1 MDQEAKIKLS
11 HQIMIISGIFSLFVA
26 SLLLFNF
33 WHMYKNDPV
42 ESKALKAMVEQLSS
56 DPGNEEL
63 ITEIRNYDLL
73 ARKAYF
79 TSVWQVNT
87 GSYLLLFGGLIFA
100 LALRINTDL
109 RKKITKPEGSNEKL
123 FPARIK
129 AHRWLLVSG
138 GVIIAL
144 SLWAGF
150 GSKNYLKSYSPQEI
164 AALPDEGIEV
174 VQIVEESS
182 PNAIDPETIPET
194 NEAQNEEL
202 TEQPESPANP
212 DARVN
217 KIHFGFEDFRKNH
230 NTFRGPFGQGISFH
244 KNIPTN
250 WDATS
255 GKNIRWK
262 VATSKPGYNSPVIW
276 NDKIFISGADK
287 TTRMVS
293 CFNRNNGQLIWE
305 HEVKDI
311 PGSPATPPKTTDD
324 TGLAAP
330 TMAVDGYFVY
340 AIFGTG
346 DIIAFDLDGKRIW
359 ARNIGVPVNHY
370 GHSSSLMVW
379 KNKLIVQYDTGK
391 GGRMLALNTETGE
404 AVWDIKRD
412 NLISWSSPVLA
423 DVKGK
428 IQIITSADPNVAG
441 YDIETGK
448 ELWKI
453 ACMMGEVAPSPGY
466 YNGMVY
472 ATNEYAILAAIDP
485 SVPSILWENDEYLAE
500 VSSPVAANGIL
511 IVATSYGVLVA
522 YDAMTGDKYW
532 EHEFSNGFYSSPMIA
547 DGKVY
552 IIDMG
557 GITHI
562 ISADKTGKIIGQPE
576 LGEDGFALPAFAEG
590 RIYLRTNTSLYCI
603 EEE

>member
-11 HQIMIISGIFSLFVA
+11 NQVMIISGIFSLFVA
-26 SLLLFNF
+26 SLLLINF
-33 WHMYKNDPV
+33 WHMHKNDPV
-42 ESKALKAMVEQLSS
+42 ESKAMVALVEQLSS
-56 DPGNEEL
+56 DPRNEEL

-100 LALRINTDL
+100 IALRVNTDL
-109 RKKITKPEGSNEKL
+109 RKKITRPEGSSEKI
-123 FPARIK
+123 FPARIM
-129 AHRWLLVSG
+129 AQRWLLISG
-138 GVIIAL
+138 ILIISL

-150 GSKNYLKSYSPQEI
+150 GSKNYLENYTPLEMAVI
-164 AALPDEGIEV
+164 PDESIEV
-174 VQIVEESS
+174 VQITDESANPEPLTEDLAENEVVE
-182 PNAIDPETIPET
+182 
-194 NEAQNEEL
+194 NEEL
-202 TEQPESPANP
+202 SANTE
-212 DARVN
+212 DAA
-217 KIHFGFEDFRKNH
+217 KPKATAQKTYFGLEDFKKNQ
-230 NTFRGPFGQGISFH
+230 NTFRGPLGQGISYH
-244 KNIPTN
+244 KNIPTD
-250 WDATS
+250 WDGAS
-255 GKNIRWK
+255 GKNIKWK

-276 NDKIFISGADK
+276 KDKIFISGADK
-287 TTRMVS
+287 TTQMVS
-293 CFNRNNGQLIWE
+293 CFNRNSGQLIWE
-305 HEVKDI
+305 NEVKGI
-311 PGSPATPPKTTDD
+311 PGSPASPPKTTDD

-330 TMAVDGYFVY
+330 TMAVDGYYVY

-346 DIIAFDLDGKRIW
+346 DIIAFDLDGKKIW
-359 ARNIGVPVNHY
+359 ARNLGVPVNHY

-404 AVWDIKRD
+404 SSWDIKRD
-412 NLISWSSPVLA
+412 NLISWSSPILA

-428 IQIITSADPNVAG
+428 MQVITSADPNVAG
-441 YDIETGK
+441 YELETGK
-448 ELWKI
+448 ELWKV

-466 YNGMVY
+466 YNGMVF

-485 SVPSILWENDEYLAE
+485 SVPSIVWENDEYLAE

-522 YDAMTGDKYW
+522 YDAMSGDKYW
-532 EHEFSNGFYSSPMIA
+532 EHEFNDGFYSSPMIA

-557 GITHI
+557 GIMHI
-562 ISADKTGKIIGQPE
+562 ISADKAGKIIGEPE

-603 EEE
+603 EQE